1 MTSLLI
7 ELQTEELPPKALKT
21 LSEAFGNGIEKSLK
35 AQGLLAS
42 SSKATIYATPRRLAV
57 HLTDVAARSAD
68 KPFAKKLM
76 PKAIG
81 LGADGKPAAPLLK
94 KLEAL
99 GFGADT
105 SALVTKNEGGKDFL
119 YVEGTQPGI
128 ELAAGL
134 EKAVEES
141 CKHLPIPRVMS
152 YQLADGTTTVEFV
165 RPVRYFTALYGSE
178 VLPLHLFGLTAG
190 RTTRGHRF
198 MAAPEMQ
205 IESADSYAAQ
215 MKDAFVMVS
224 YAERRAKLVE
234 LLKAKAAEEQG
245 AAIMP
250 EDLIDEVNS
259 LTEWPVVYVSTFEK
273 EFLDVPEECLILT
286 MQLNQKYF
294 PLRDASGRLMNKFL
308 LVSQLVAKD
317 GGAEI
322 SNGNARVVRAR
333 LADAKFFYE
342 TDQKETLES
351 RVPGLSN
358 VVYHAKLGSQLE
370 RMERVRAMAGML
382 ALAFHGNPEEAA
394 RAAYLA
400 KADLRTQMV
409 GEFPELQGIMGQYYA
424 LHDGEP
430 KDVALAIREHYQ
442 PRFAGDALPST
453 TTSIAVAMADKLE
466 TLAGMFGIGQAPT
479 GEKDPYALRRHA
491 ISVLRM
497 LIEKKIPAKLSRL
510 LSLAYEVERHVPGV
524 SDFREELDSFFYDR
538 VRVMFKDAGY
548 TAQELDAVL
557 ALRPDT
563 VMDIP
568 ARLAAV
574 RSFEA
579 LPEAAALASANKR
592 IGNIL
597 KKIEGEVPTE
607 VKPELFED
615 DAEKALSDAIAAVA
629 PSAEEHFK
637 AGRYEEMLKALAA
650 LKAPVDLFFEK
661 VMVNAEDPA
670 LRANRQALLAK
681 LHGLMNQVA
690 ELSKLAK

>member
-21 LSEAFGNGIEKSLK
+21 LSEAFGHGIEKSLK
-35 AQGLLAS
+35 AQGLLGSA
-42 SSKATIYATPRRLAV
+42 SKASIYATPRRLAV
-57 HLTDVAARSAD
+57 HITEVAARSAD
-68 KPFAKKLM
+68 KPFTKKLM

-81 LGADGKPAAPLLK
+81 FGADGKPAAPLLK

-99 GFGADT
+99 GFGSDT
-105 SALVTKNEGGKDFL
+105 SALVTKTEGGKDFL

-134 EKAVEES
+134 KKAIEES
-141 CKHLPIPRVMS
+141 CKALPIPRVMT

-165 RPVRYFTALYGSE
+165 RPVRYFTALYGAE
-178 VLPLHLFGLTAG
+178 VLPLELFGLKAG

-205 IESADSYAAQ
+205 IENADSYVSQ
-215 MKDAFVMVS
+215 MADSFVMVS

-234 LLKAKAAEEQG
+234 LLKAKAAEENG
-245 AAIMP
+245 TAIMP
-250 EDLIDEVNS
+250 EDLIDEVTS
-259 LTEWPVVYVSTFEK
+259 LTEWPVIYVSGFEK
-273 EFLDVPEECLILT
+273 EFLEVPEECLILT

-294 PLRDASGRLMNKFL
+294 PLRDADGKLMNKFL
-308 LVSQLVAKD
+308 LVSQLIAKD
-317 GGAEI
+317 GGTEI

-342 TDQKETLES
+342 TDQKAPLES
-351 RVPGLSN
+351 LVPGLSN
-358 VVYHAKLGSQLE
+358 VVYHAKLGNQLQ
-370 RMERVRAMAGML
+370 RMDRVRAMAGL
-382 ALAFHGNPEEAA
+382 IAFAIKGDPEKAA

-409 GEFPELQGIMGQYYA
+409 GEFPELQGIMGEYYA

-430 KDVALAIREHYQ
+430 KEVALAIREHYQ
-442 PRFAGDALPST
+442 PRFAGDAIPST
-453 TTSIAVAMADKLE
+453 LTSTSVAMADKLE

-497 LIEKKIPAKLSRL
+497 LIENKIPSSITKLIG
-510 LSLAYEVERHVPGV
+510 LAYEIERHVEGV
-524 SDFREELDSFFYDR
+524 SDFREELKTFFFDR

-548 TAQELDAVL
+548 SAQELDAVL
-557 ALRPDT
+557 ALQPDVVT
-563 VMDIP
+563 DIP

-592 IGNIL
+592 ISNIL

-615 DAEKALSDAIAAVA
+615 EAEKALFAAIEAVA
-629 PSAEEHFK
+629 PKAAELFEAK
-637 AGRYEEMLKALAA
+637 QYEAMLSELAA
-650 LKAPVDLFFEK
+650 LKAPVDEFFDK
-661 VMVNAEDPA
+661 VMVNADDPA

-681 LHGLMNQVA
+681 LRGLMNQVA